1 MKINGINF
9 SISESHYNKSEVQKD
24 GITHKIDT
32 NKKYPMYILELHKI
46 YFDGSKKDTLNQVI
60 NDLEAV
66 INKLKQIR
74 DKEIEQKE
82 NYTTLG

>member
-9 SISESHYNKSEVQKD
+9 SISESHYNKSKVQED

-32 NKKYPMYILELHKI
+32 DKKYQMYMLELHKV
-46 YFDGSKKDTLNQVI
+46 YFDGSKEDVINQII

-66 INKLKQIR
+66 VNKLKQIR
-74 DKEIEQKE
+74 DKETQQWER
-82 NYTTLG
+82 